1 VKKKTEPLAISAF
14 EEANVKDEGNEAKV
28 RG

>member
-14 EEANVKDEGNEAKV
+14 EEANVKDEGNAAEV